1 MISIAFGL
9 GVFALLSVTALT
21 ALYLHPRLPDHQ
33 LSKETQDAV
42 KVGVGM
48 VVVLSALVLGLLIAS
63 VKSTFDTAARDL
75 KHFATQIVLLDRTL
89 RAYGPAT
96 DPARA
101 LIQQYVER
109 ALAGTWPSDN
119 EPEVMDDPQAEQL
132 IYRLQDA
139 ILALVPETSRQ
150 RTLDEEMK
158 GEVRRL
164 IELRWTLVEEAT
176 TSLNVPLVSV
186 LVIWLILIFASF
198 GYNAPR
204 NVLVMTTFILCAA
217 SIGGA
222 LFLVVQMDRP
232 FEGLIKVSPAPLQS
246 ALAYTR
252 E

>member
-1 MISIAFGL
+1 MDPRQIRL
-9 GVFALLSVTALT
+9 GT
-21 ALYLHPRLPDHQ
+21 
-33 LSKETQDAV
+33 
-42 KVGVGM
+42 
-48 VVVLSALVLGLLIAS
+48 
-63 VKSTFDTAARDL
+63 
-75 KHFATQIVLLDRTL
+75 
-89 RAYGPAT
+89 
-96 DPARA
+96 

-139 ILALVPETSRQ
+139 ILALVLETCRQ
-150 RTLDEEMK
+150 RALDKEME

-176 TSLNVPLVSV
+176 TSLNVPLV
-186 LVIWLILIFASF
+186 LVIWVTLIFTSF

-222 LFLVVQMDRP
+222 RFLVVQLDRP
-232 FEGLIKVSPAPLQS
+232 FGGSHQLRCREARLAACGLEMHPTKTNARFGLHS
-246 ALAYTR
+246 
-252 E
+252 

>member
-21 ALYLHPRLPDHQ
+21 ALCLHPRLPDHQ

-75 KHFATQIVLLDRTL
+75 KHFSTQIVLLDRTL
-89 RAYGPAT
+89 RAYGPPT
-96 DPARA
+96 DSARA
-101 LIQQYVER
+101 LIQQYVEQ
-109 ALAGTWPSDN
+109 ALAGTWPSNN
-119 EPEVMDDPQAEQL
+119 EPQVVDDPRAEQL

-139 ILALVPETSRQ
+139 ILTLVPETSRE
-150 RTLDEEMK
+150 RTLDDEMK

-176 TSLNVPLVSV
+176 ASLNVPLVSV
-186 LVIWLILIFASF
+186 LVIWLTLIFASF

-204 NVLVMTTFILCAA
+204 NVLVMMTFILCAA

-232 FEGLIKVSPAPLQS
+232 FDGLIKVSPTPLQN

>member
-1 MISIAFGL
+1 
-9 GVFALLSVTALT
+9 
-21 ALYLHPRLPDHQ
+21 
-33 LSKETQDAV
+33 
-42 KVGVGM
+42 
-48 VVVLSALVLGLLIAS
+48 
-63 VKSTFDTAARDL
+63 
-75 KHFATQIVLLDRTL
+75 
-89 RAYGPAT
+89 
-96 DPARA
+96 
-101 LIQQYVER
+101 
-109 ALAGTWPSDN
+109 
-119 EPEVMDDPQAEQL
+119 MDDPQADQL

-139 ILALVPETSRQ
+139 ILALVPETCRQ

-186 LVIWLILIFASF
+186 LVIWLTLIFASF

-222 LFLVVQMDRP
+222 RFLVVQLDQP
-232 FEGLIKVSPAPLQS
+232 FGGLIKVSPAPMQS